1 MKTNVCKYPGR
12 IMVKEILEHM
22 TEKIIRPISY
32 AGCDMDSNLVLAPI
46 AGTTAWP
53 FRLLCQEQGAGWTVT
68 ELVSAKGI
76 RYDSE
81 LRRQYRYLAINP
93 RERRVAIQLFSS
105 EPQDVDYAIRHIL
118 ELPDFN
124 LVSFID
130 LNLGCPV
137 KKVVKTGAGSALLDT
152 PDLAIDLCRAAV
164 LATQDYGKKVTVK
177 IRSGCNEK
185 MRDLSAFVKRI
196 EDSGVAGIVVHP
208 RLAVQMYG
216 GKADWDVIREVKEAV
231 RIPVIGN
238 GDLISPQSVRRMA
251 DATGADGFMIGRAA
265 RGNPWIFSDIIEYFA
280 DAETADKSCRN
291 IAGEERRI
299 IDGKAKRIINGKA
312 KGIID
317 GKVSITECKSD
328 SDAERESMSTAGRD
342 TALRTMIKDPVSMK
356 KISLWQMTVMKHL
369 GGMIELLGEEQ
380 AVREMRK
387 QLAFYT
393 KGLPG
398 VSALRPRLMNVLT
411 VSEVE
416 SELANLVKDM

>member
-1 MKTNVCKYPGR
+1 M
-12 IMVKEILEHM
+12 
-22 TEKIIRPISY
+22 
-32 AGCDMDSNLVLAPI
+32 
-46 AGTTAWP
+46 
-53 FRLLCQEQGAGWTVT
+53 
-68 ELVSAKGI
+68 
-76 RYDSE
+76 
-81 LRRQYRYLAINP
+81 
-93 RERRVAIQLFSS
+93 
-105 EPQDVDYAIRHIL
+105 
-118 ELPDFN
+118 
-124 LVSFID
+124 
-130 LNLGCPV
+130 
-137 KKVVKTGAGSALLDT
+137 
-152 PDLAIDLCRAAV
+152 
-164 LATQDYGKKVTVK
+164 TVK

-369 GGMIELLGEEQ
+369 GGMVELLGEEQ